1 MTIVVASASSEG
13 IALASDSRTT
23 QRSGQHHR
31 VASDN
36 AQKVFAVGN
45 YGIATY
51 GTATIG
57 RKTIRR
63 LLDEWC
69 SSKEAKGVVGIDE
82 LADRLGTHFHEALK
96 QATPAKRGKGASD
109 LLPRTWPLGFLVAGY
124 DRGQNVGRILE
135 VRVRPDEY
143 ETRDTEVSTQTPTV
157 LYRGQTSVL
166 RRMILG
172 VDLEQIRE
180 SNIPLDDALKERLRN
195 IRFELITPV
204 TTQDAV
210 DFAFFLVE
218 TTVLMQRFS
227 DGTIGDPRL
236 VPGCGGPVQ
245 GLAIEPG
252 GLHWIRRN
260 ELGAPAHRASGGV
273 G

>member
-1 MTIVVASASSEG
+1 VTIVVASASSEG

-23 QRSGQHHR
+23 QRSGAHHR

-57 RKTIRR
+57 PKTIRG
-63 LLDEWC
+63 LFDEWC
-69 SSKEAKGVVGIDE
+69 ASADAPGQLGIED
-82 LADRLGTHFHEALK
+82 LADRLGTYFQGELND
-96 QATPAKRGKGASD
+96 ATPAKRGKGASD

-124 DRGQNVGRILE
+124 NKENVGRILE
-135 VRVRPDEY
+135 VRIRPDDC
-143 ETRDTEVSTQTPTV
+143 ETRDTEVSTNTPTV

-172 VDLEQIRE
+172 VDLEEIRD
-180 SNIPLDDALKERLRN
+180 SNIPLDGALKERLRN

-204 TTQDAV
+204 TTQDAI
-210 DFAFFLVE
+210 DFSFFLVE

-227 DGTIGDPRL
+227 DGTARDPRL
-236 VPGCGGPVQ
+236 IPGCGGPVQ

-252 GLHWIRRN
+252 GLRWIRRN
-260 ELGAPAHRASGGV
+260 ELGAPARTSFAAD
-273 G
+273 